1 MIRNA
6 RGTVE
11 SWLRGRVLDFLK
23 VGVLIYRDETGS
35 AWPTGFWPMRGKFM
49 NALVGVRPVLWAV
62 IMIPIGV
69 LCSLVPALVAA
80 EEKIK
85 GRLIVEDVMA
95 RPGTPVTLKARL
107 IEEGVLGKGLGG
119 EIIVFTVL
127 GQRVGTALTG
137 GDGRAFLEFRTRMR
151 GNHNVVANVE
161 TSPRVESA
169 EGMGNLASWERRRPI
184 LLVDVATL
192 IQEQEK
198 DSIVNALPTLPFNV
212 NLTAF
217 GDPQEDAPQAL
228 SKLSEFYFNVIYL
241 HDYSETVLQETRE
254 WLRQHKFPVGI
265 AKRVPPKSK
274 ALLAFMETLKEG
286 GWDNL
291 EAGIGRTWEFARTL
305 VKQRIKT
312 IIFPEPSEKRQYPR
326 RAKIVKSWKEVRKQ
340 L

>member
-1 MIRNA
+1 
-6 RGTVE
+6 
-11 SWLRGRVLDFLK
+11 
-23 VGVLIYRDETGS
+23 
-35 AWPTGFWPMRGKFM
+35 M
-49 NALVGVRPVLWAV
+49 NALVLARPVWWAV
-62 IMIPIGV
+62 IIVPIGI
-69 LCSLVPALVAA
+69 LFSLVPAMVAA

-85 GRLIVEDVMA
+85 GHLIVEDVMA

-107 IEEGVLGKGLGG
+107 MEEGVLGTKGLGG
-119 EIIVFTVL
+119 ELIVFTVQ
-127 GQRVGTALTG
+127 GQRVGTSLTG
-137 GDGRAFLEFRTRMR
+137 GDGRAFLEFRTHMR

-161 TSPRVESA
+161 TSPRVDSA
-169 EGMGNLASWERRRPI
+169 EGIGNLASWERRRPI

-192 IQEQEK
+192 IQEK
-198 DSIVNALPTLPFNV
+198 DSIVNSLPVLPFDV

-217 GDPQEDAPQAL
+217 GEPQEDAPLTL
-228 SKLSEFYFNVIYL
+228 SKLSEFYFNIIYL
-241 HDYSETVLQETRE
+241 HDSSETVLQETRE

-274 ALLAFMETLKEG
+274 ALSAFMETLRES

-312 IIFPEPSEKRQYPR
+312 VIFPEPNEKREYPR